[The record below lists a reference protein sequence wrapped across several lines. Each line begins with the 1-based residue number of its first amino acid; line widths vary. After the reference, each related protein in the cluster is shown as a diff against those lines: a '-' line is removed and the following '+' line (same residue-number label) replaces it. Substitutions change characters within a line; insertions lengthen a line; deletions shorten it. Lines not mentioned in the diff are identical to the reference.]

1 MTLSAY
7 KALNTRES
15 LVRGL
20 RASVA
25 ESPQNKES
33 KEVQKTEYKER
44 QGDGSMIRIKTLIKP

>member
-33 KEVQKTEYKER
+33 KEVQETGEKER